1 MEVADTRERPYAQ
14 AEGRWVL
21 VATILASSMAFIDG
35 TALNVALPVIQASLD
50 ATGTQLLWI
59 VNAYLLLLASLLLV
73 GGALGDRLGRR
84 RVFATGIALFALGS
98 LACGLAPSAGFLIG
112 ARAVQGVGGALMV
125 PGSLS
130 IITATFPADERGR
143 AIGTWSAFTTIA
155 TLVAPAL
162 GGALADAGFWRG
174 VFFLNLPLAAAALFL
189 TLRRVPETRD
199 QTRHGPLDIAG
210 AAFIVAGLAL
220 LTYGLITA
228 GERGV
233 QAALRD
239 PLVIITLGAGAIAI
253 VASVLIETRCPEP
266 LMPPHLFKSRTFTG
280 ANLLT
285 FFLYAA
291 LNGLTV
297 FLPLNLVQVQGYR
310 ATLAGLAFL
319 PFSIILAAVSR
330 WAGGLVD
337 RFGPRLPLT
346 VGPLIAAVGFV
357 LYGLPGRTGGP
368 ADYWTTFFPATL
380 MFGLGMGVTV
390 APLTATVMGAHGERY
405 AGVASGVNNAIART
419 AAVLAIAVF
428 GALMLIRFDAGL
440 EARVQPLELPAEAEQ
455 ALMEQ
460 AANLGNTSPPASLSQ
475 PAAEQVAVAID
486 EAFVAAF
493 RTIAFICAGLAA
505 LSAMLA
511 FVLVESKLPAE

>member
-1 MEVADTRERPYAQ
+1 MAVIETRERPYAR

-21 VATILASSMAFIDG
+21 AATILASSMAFIDG
-35 TALNVALPVIQASLD
+35 TALNVALPVIQSSLG
-50 ATGTQLLWI
+50 ATGSQLLWI

-84 RVFATGIALFALGS
+84 RVFAAGITLFALAS
-98 LACGLAPSAGFLIG
+98 LACGLAPSAGFLIA

-130 IITATFPADERGR
+130 IITATFPANERGR

-155 TLVAPAL
+155 TIIAPAL
-162 GGALADAGFWRG
+162 GGLLADIGFWRG
-174 VFFLNLPLAAAALFL
+174 VFFINLPLAAVALFM

-199 QTRHGPLDIAG
+199 DTRHGPLDIAG

-220 LTYGLITA
+220 VTYGLITA

-239 PLVIITLGAGAIAI
+239 PLIIITLGAGAVAI
-253 VASVLIETRCPEP
+253 VASILVETRCPDP

-310 ATLAGLAFL
+310 ATFAGLAFL
-319 PFSIILAAVSR
+319 PFSIILAALSR

-346 VGPLIAAVGFV
+346 VGPLIAALGFV

-368 ADYWTTFFPATL
+368 VDYWTTFFPATVV
-380 MFGLGMGVTV
+380 FGLGMGITV
-390 APLTATVMGAHGERY
+390 APLTATVMGAHGDRY
-405 AGVASGVNNAIART
+405 AGVSSGVNNAIART

-428 GALMLIRFDAGL
+428 GALMLIRFDTGL
-440 EARVQPLELPAEAEQ
+440 AARVAPLDLPAESEQ
-455 ALMEQ
+455 ALMMQ
-460 AANLGNTSPPASLSQ
+460 AENLGNAKPPESLSASLTG
-475 PAAEQVAVAID
+475 QVQLAID
-486 EAFVAAF
+486 GAFIAAF
-493 RTIAFICAGLAA
+493 RTVAFICAGLAA
-505 LSAMLA
+505 FSALLA
-511 FVLVESKLPAE
+511 FLLVEKRLPAE